1 MYEHCVDKQ
10 DGYRPIMLLTL
21 IYNYTYD
28 TVRRTG
34 NGASWSVVQHGK
46 GEKQTEHKSNMERE
60 RNKQNTRGSHS

>member
-28 TVRRTG
+28 TVQRTG

-46 GEKQTEHKSNMERE
+46 GEKQTEHKR
-60 RNKQNTRGSHS
+60 